1 MLSRPCSLPQ
11 SPALAPCKG
20 RETRCELGSQAV
32 DIARLLGDGRHR
44 GATES
49 EFSPCCQGAAEAAA
63 SVVFFTVSAR
73 LATLA
78 GATPGQAAESG
89 TSTPSPEG
97 TAIENSV
104 SGSGPEGPLLYL

>member
-11 SPALAPCKG
+11 SPAPARCKG
-20 RETRCELGSQAV
+20 RETRRDLGSQAV

-63 SVVFFTVSAR
+63 SVAVR
-73 LATLA
+73 
-78 GATPGQAAESG
+78 E
-89 TSTPSPEG
+89 
-97 TAIENSV
+97 IENSV
-104 SGSGPEGPLLYL
+104 SGSGLEGPLLYL